1 MHAKY
6 ADVVQMDEAM
16 EYIEG
21 IDETYNLP
29 TG

>member
-6 ADVVQMDEAM
+6 ADVVQMAEAM
-16 EYIEG
+16 EYIES